1 MWETCCLYNF
11 NYLQKWY
18 NNAFY
23 FIINKKQ
30 MSKTP
35 KSFEDAIARLEE
47 LTQQIQSNET
57 PLEDALKN
65 YEEGRKLVQFC
76 RQKLAEVEQKL
87 HILDNEE
94 LVPVDLDNPP
104 QAATVKTKAARK
116 ADKPAPA
123 SDELW
128 GNVNHDNHEIPF

>member
-1 MWETCCLYNF
+1 
-11 NYLQKWY
+11 
-18 NNAFY
+18 
-23 FIINKKQ
+23 

-35 KSFEDAIARLEE
+35 QSFEDAIARLEE
-47 LTQQIQSNET
+47 LTQQIQSNEM
-57 PLEDALKN
+57 PLEVALKN

-87 HILDNEE
+87 HILDKDE
-94 LVPVDLDNPP
+94 LTPMDLDNPP
-104 QAATVKTKAARK
+104 QVATVKPKTARK

-128 GNVNHDNHEIPF
+128 GNDNHDNHEIPF

>member
-1 MWETCCLYNF
+1 
-11 NYLQKWY
+11 
-18 NNAFY
+18 
-23 FIINKKQ
+23 

-35 KSFEDAIARLEE
+35 QSFEDAILRLEA

-57 PLEDALKN
+57 PLEVALKN